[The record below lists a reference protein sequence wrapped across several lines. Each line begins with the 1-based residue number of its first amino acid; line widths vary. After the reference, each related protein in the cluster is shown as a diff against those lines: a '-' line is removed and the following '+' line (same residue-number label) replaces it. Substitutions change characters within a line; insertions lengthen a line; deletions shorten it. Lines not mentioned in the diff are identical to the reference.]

1 MFVVNVVSG
10 FSDVSAARVD
20 SMTPSSGRER
30 NFPSILIRQR
40 QVRLWEGA
48 NIVEIGYTVLNLQ
61 YVESV
66 VGGIEGDLTPRYE

>member
-20 SMTPSSGRER
+20 SMTPLSGREK

-40 QVRLWEGA
+40 Q
-48 NIVEIGYTVLNLQ
+48 
-61 YVESV
+61 
-66 VGGIEGDLTPRYE
+66 

>member
-20 SMTPSSGRER
+20 SMTPSSGREK

-40 QVRLWEGA
+40 Q
-48 NIVEIGYTVLNLQ
+48 
-61 YVESV
+61 
-66 VGGIEGDLTPRYE
+66 